1 VVYDSIRVEEEPISE
16 AMGEILLQGS
26 ITVGMQDSV
35 TVGTPPDDSGAIVV
49 ESEVEGEGQKTSSA
63 NTSFSE
69 ATEEDRPVD
78 EGLERDSLDEDDDEI
93 VLEYSE

>member
-1 VVYDSIRVEEEPISE
+1 MVYDSIRVEEEPISE

-26 ITVGMQDSV
+26 ITVEIQDSV

-49 ESEVEGEGQKTSSA
+49 ESDLEVEGKKTSSA

-69 ATEEDRPVD
+69 ATDEDRPVD

-93 VLEYSE
+93 ILEDSE